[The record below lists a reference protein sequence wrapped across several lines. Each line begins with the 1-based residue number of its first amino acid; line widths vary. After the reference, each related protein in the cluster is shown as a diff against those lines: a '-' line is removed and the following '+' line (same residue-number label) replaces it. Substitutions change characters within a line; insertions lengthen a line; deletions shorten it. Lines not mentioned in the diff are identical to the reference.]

1 MSCLSQT
8 SQFTQ
13 RFCLQWAPPS
23 SSHGQKQHRE
33 GVIGHEGHTK
43 IPESVSVFMEDS
55 FSSHPCQAQIMSMDK
70 PECSASQQIPLPID
84 CWVLGGSTRMYKLIF
99 SLICSVVPLALHN
112 K

>member
-23 SSHGQKQHRE
+23 SSHGQKQSA
-33 GVIGHEGHTK
+33 K